1 MAFRALGWGG
11 RFLVVGFA
19 SGGAAPKTAIPQ
31 LPLNLAL
38 LNERRVARHVASPA
52 CRRACR
58 PQRTAYPTAPRLLE
72 RAPLHRTLHGW
83 PGTAPRHAL
92 AARWP
97 VHGAAVQGLPCW
109 GCRAGGAAVR
119 GAAVWGGRRVG
130 LPRLPRRRCPVRSHQ
145 VLGVFWGAW
154 KAREPEANRANI
166 EAMLGLIARGELR
179 PPRARVYRLHEWRTA
194 FDDLMQHRAV
204 GKVCIDLGAAE
215 ARL

>member
-52 CRRACR
+52 CRRTCR
-58 PQRTAYPTAPRLLE
+58 PRRTAYATAPRLLE

-92 AARWP
+92 ATPRTRRSVAGARGRRP
-97 VHGAAVQGLPCW
+97 GGAAVQGGRRP
-109 GCRAGGAAVR
+109 
-119 GAAVWGGRRVG
+119 GGRRVG
-130 LPRLPRRRCPVRSHQ
+130 LPRLPRRRRPALSHQ

-194 FDDLMQHRAV
+194 FDDLMQRRAV

>member
-1 MAFRALGWGG
+1 M
-11 RFLVVGFA
+11 
-19 SGGAAPKTAIPQ
+19 
-31 LPLNLAL
+31 
-38 LNERRVARHVASPA
+38 
-52 CRRACR
+52 
-58 PQRTAYPTAPRLLE
+58 
-72 RAPLHRTLHGW
+72 
-83 PGTAPRHAL
+83 
-92 AARWP
+92 
-97 VHGAAVQGLPCW
+97 
-109 GCRAGGAAVR
+109 R

-130 LPRLPRRRCPVRSHQ
+130 LPRLPRRRCPARSYQ

-194 FDDLMQHRAV
+194 FDDLMQRRAV

>member
-92 AARWP
+92 ATPRTRRSVAGAR
-97 VHGAAVQGLPCW
+97 
-109 GCRAGGAAVR
+109 
-119 GAAVWGGRRVG
+119 GRRVG
-130 LPRLPRRRCPVRSHQ
+130 LPRLPRRRRPVLSHQ

>member
-52 CRRACR
+52 CRRACCPR
-58 PQRTAYPTAPRLLE
+58 RTAYPTAPRLLG

-92 AARWP
+92 ATPRTRRSVAGAR
-97 VHGAAVQGLPCW
+97 GR
-109 GCRAGGAAVR
+109 RA
-119 GAAVWGGRRVG
+119 GGRRVG
-130 LPRLPRRRCPVRSHQ
+130 LPRLPRRRCPARSHQ

-166 EAMLGLIARGELR
+166 KAMLGLIARGELR

-194 FDDLMQHRAV
+194 FDDLMQRRAV

>member
-1 MAFRALGWGG
+1 M
-11 RFLVVGFA
+11 
-19 SGGAAPKTAIPQ
+19 
-31 LPLNLAL
+31 
-38 LNERRVARHVASPA
+38 
-52 CRRACR
+52 
-58 PQRTAYPTAPRLLE
+58 
-72 RAPLHRTLHGW
+72 
-83 PGTAPRHAL
+83 
-92 AARWP
+92 
-97 VHGAAVQGLPCW
+97 
-109 GCRAGGAAVR
+109 
-119 GAAVWGGRRVG
+119 G
-130 LPRLPRRRCPVRSHQ
+130 LPRLPRRRCPARSYQ

>member
-1 MAFRALGWGG
+1 MGSPASHPAWLARDRAAPRTRHATHAPLGG
-11 RFLVVGFA
+11 RCTG
-19 SGGAAPKTAIPQ
+19 
-31 LPLNLAL
+31 LP
-38 LNERRVARHVASPA
+38 
-52 CRRACR
+52 C
-58 PQRTAYPTAPRLLE
+58 
-72 RAPLHRTLHGW
+72 G
-83 PGTAPRHAL
+83 
-92 AARWP
+92 
-97 VHGAAVQGLPCW
+97 GAAVQG
-109 GCRAGGAAVR
+109 GRRA
-119 GAAVWGGRRVG
+119 GGRRVG
-130 LPRLPRRRCPVRSHQ
+130 LPRLPRRRRPALSHQ